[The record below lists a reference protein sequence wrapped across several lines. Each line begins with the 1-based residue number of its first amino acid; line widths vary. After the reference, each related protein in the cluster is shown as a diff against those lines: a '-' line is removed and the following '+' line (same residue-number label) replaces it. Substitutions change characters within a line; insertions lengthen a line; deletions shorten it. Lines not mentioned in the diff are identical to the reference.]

1 MPRPSVQLSDC
12 PFGCR
17 CGYVVGA
24 TSGYPKLTSKER
36 EALVFMGYEIAEN
49 VHGDEIARPSGR
61 SAFNTARFELH
72 KVICRPTRL
81 ERI

>member
-1 MPRPSVQLSDC
+1 
-12 PFGCR
+12 
-17 CGYVVGA
+17 
-24 TSGYPKLTSKER
+24 
-36 EALVFMGYEIAEN
+36 MGYEIAEN